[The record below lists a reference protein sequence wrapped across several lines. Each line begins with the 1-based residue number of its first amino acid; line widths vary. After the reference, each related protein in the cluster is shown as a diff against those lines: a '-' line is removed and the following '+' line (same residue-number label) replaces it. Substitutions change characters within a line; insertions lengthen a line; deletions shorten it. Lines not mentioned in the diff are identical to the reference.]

1 MFNKKIFSKI
11 TYLLLSFYTLGFSQ
25 NQFDVGAEQINKYFS
40 IIKDKNVGIVA
51 NQSSIIFNKGKQ
63 VHIVDTLISIG
74 VNVTKVFAPEH
85 GFRGNKD
92 NGELVKDE
100 IDSKTNLKI
109 ISLHGKNRKPT
120 KINLEKI
127 DFILFDIQDVG
138 VRFYTYLSTLHYIME
153 ACAENGIKLIVLDR
167 PNPNIYYIDGPVME
181 DENKSFLGMH
191 PVPIV
196 YGMTIGEY
204 ALMIN
209 GEKWLKNEIKTDLLI
224 IPISNYNHSS
234 RYNLPIRPSPNL
246 PNSKSI
252 NLYPSLCL
260 LEQTPISIGRG
271 TEMQFQIY
279 GHPKFSETKFRFTP
293 KPNFGSKNPKLKN
306 RICNGYDLRQ
316 NKELSKIELKWL
328 IKSYRNFPFKEEFF
342 NSNFAKISGTKTLE
356 HQIKKGFS
364 ITEIRKS
371 WSKKIENFKLV
382 RQKYL
387 IYK

>member
-1 MFNKKIFSKI
+1 MYYKKIFFKI
-11 TYLLLSFYTLGFSQ
+11 TYLLLSFYSIGFSQ
-25 NQFDVGAEQINKYFS
+25 NKLNVGANQISEYLS
-40 IIKDKNVGIVA
+40 IIKDKNIGVVA
-51 NQSSIIFNKGKQ
+51 NNSSVLISKKNQI
-63 VHIVDTLISIG
+63 HIVDTLKSLGINII
-74 VNVTKVFAPEH
+74 KVFAPEH
-85 GFRGNKD
+85 GFRGTKD

-100 IDSKTNLKI
+100 IDPKTKINI
-109 ISLHGKNRKPT
+109 ISLHGKKRKPS
-120 KINLEKI
+120 KIDLEKI
-127 DFILFDIQDVG
+127 DIVLFDIQDVG

-153 ACAENGIKLIVLDR
+153 ACAENGVKLIVLDR
-167 PNPNIYYIDGPVME
+167 PNPNIHYVDGPVME

-209 GEKWLKNEIKTDLLI
+209 GEKWLKNGIKTDLSI
-224 IPISNYNHSS
+224 IPILNYNYSS

-279 GHPKFSETKFRFTP
+279 GHPNFSKTKFKFTP

-306 RICNGYDLRQ
+306 KICNGYDLRQ

-328 IKSYRNFPFKEEFF
+328 IKSYKNYPFKEKFF
-342 NSNFAKISGTKTLE
+342 KKNFSKISGSKSLE
-356 HQIKKGFS
+356 DQIKIGLS
-364 ITEIRKS
+364 IKEIRKS
-371 WSKKIENFKLV
+371 WSKKIKDFKV
-382 RQKYL
+382 IRKKYL
-387 IYK
+387 IYN